1 MISIATLLYDFLS
14 LQMCILIQTVLAYR
28 TDEGKPWVLPVV
40 RKTEKQLAEDET
52 LNHEYLPVLG
62 LDACSSA
69 ATKMLLGVDSSALQ
83 QGRVKL
89 V

>member
-1 MISIATLLYDFLS
+1 MLLLTLSI
-14 LQMCILIQTVLAYR
+14 LAYR

-40 RKTEKQLAEDET
+40 RKTEKQLADDET

-69 ATKMLLGVDSSALQ
+69 ATRMLLGADSSALT
-83 QGRVKL
+83 QGRV
-89 V
+89 

>member
-1 MISIATLLYDFLS
+1 MPLL
-14 LQMCILIQTVLAYR
+14 ILTVLAYR

-40 RKTEKQLAEDET
+40 RKTEKQLADDEV

-62 LDACSSA
+62 LEACSSA
-69 ATKMLLGVDSSALQ
+69 ATRMLLGADSSVLQ

-89 V
+89 IYFSAILDQCHD